1 MKANGER
8 IVVSDPTKDG
18 STLSLQP
25 KNLRTMSPIEWGA
38 EQWVAKE
45 NKKIETS
52 NEKEAEF
59 HEKSLITQATAS
71 ALAEEAAS

>member
-38 EQWVAKE
+38 EQWVAKPCHVDVGRGG
-45 NKKIETS
+45 KITS
-52 NEKEAEF
+52 
-59 HEKSLITQATAS
+59 
-71 ALAEEAAS
+71 